1 MYSDA
6 GPERIC
12 LLKRRMKVYELGGK
26 AQIKITGN
34 WVSEVAGFC
43 VGDAIDVELCD
54 DGSLRISHPV
64 VEDFPQKVSN
74 SSFTSKKAR

>member
-1 MYSDA
+1 
-6 GPERIC
+6 
-12 LLKRRMKVYELGGK
+12 MKVYELGGK

-54 DGSLRISHPV
+54 DGSLRISHTV
-64 VEDFPQKVSN
+64 VEESSQNLSN
-74 SSFTSKKAR
+74 LGFTSKKAR